1 MTAAVAPDPAPMT
14 REEAIDVSGARKFR
28 FIQVHNPAFWLYVW
42 LVLNGTYVYFQSL
55 STIAVE
61 PSAILFAVFLEL
73 LYTVPLWWFITRT
86 DRFDKEPAKVAI
98 VGFLWGGLVATW
110 LMAGPANEAILSLY
124 AKVFGVDFATSW
136 GPAFTAPFTEEPSKF
151 VGVIVLVLLARPYI
165 RSMYDGM
172 ILGAFVGLGF
182 QVFENVQYIV
192 GGIEADFDQTPIQD
206 GLFVFGARTATGFYT
221 HAVYTAIAGAGLG
234 YFLSRKDKRR
244 GHRWAVMIGLLL
256 VAMVVHGMLDASQ
269 AVPVLAVLAGFAS
282 IGAIILVW
290 RFADR
295 GEREWVAVLMADEVA
310 DGTITQPE
318 LDVIAGRHKVRKHY
332 LKAIKHEQ
340 GKAAAKQAGFILDA
354 GYDLATAIASTGDAD
369 SPEAEHARAEIR
381 RLTPEPAGA
390 VTSPG

>member
-1 MTAAVAPDPAPMT
+1 M
-14 REEAIDVSGARKFR
+14 
-28 FIQVHNPAFWLYVW
+28 W
-42 LVLNGTYVYFQSL
+42 LVLNGLYVYFQSI
-55 STIAVE
+55 SAIAVK
-61 PSAILFAVFLEL
+61 PSAILFAVFLEA
-73 LYTVPLWWFITRT
+73 LYTLPLWWFITRT
-86 DRFDKEPAKVAI
+86 DHFDKEPAKVAI

-110 LMAGPANEAILSLY
+110 LMAGPANDAILSLY

-136 GPAFTAPFTEEPSKF
+136 GPALTAPFTEEPSKF

-192 GGIEADFDQTPIQD
+192 GGIEADFDQTPVKD

-234 YFLSRKDKRR
+234 YFLSRKDKSRA
-244 GHRWAVMIGLLL
+244 HRWAVMIGLLL
-256 VAMVVHGMLDASQ
+256 VAMFVHGMLDASQ

-282 IGAIILVW
+282 VGAIILVW

-310 DGTITQPE
+310 HGTSPRAE
-318 LDVIAGRHKVRKHY
+318 LDVVAGRHKVRKHY

-340 GKAAAKQAGFILDA
+340 GKASAKQAGFILDA
-354 GYDLATAIASTGDAD
+354 GYDLATAVASTGDAD
-369 SPEAEHARAEIR
+369 SPEAGHARAEIQ
-381 RLTPEPAGA
+381 RLRTFQPAR
-390 VTSPG
+390 